1 MKKVNLSWAGAV
13 LVFALLLWCTA
24 ATPGTIADPSTYT
37 CAVYSTALSLLPPVV
52 AIVLA
57 LNTKEVYTSLLVG
70 IATGALL
77 FANGNLELALN
88 TLFFNEDGG
97 MVAKLSD
104 SSNVGILVFL
114 VMLGILVAL
123 MNKAGGSAAF
133 GRWASTH
140 IHTRAGAQFMT
151 LVLGVLIFV
160 DDYFN
165 CLTVGSVMRP
175 VTDRQK
181 VSRAKLAYL
190 IDATA
195 APVCI
200 IAPVSSWAAAVTSS
214 VPEGSGINGF
224 TMFLRTIPYNYYAL
238 LTLIMILFLIFTGT
252 DYGPMKLNEDN
263 ALKGDLFTTEDRPYG
278 DDVDD
283 GTAAC
288 GHVIDLILPVLVLI
302 AACIFGLIYTG
313 GFFEGVDFI
322 TAFSDCNASAGLV
335 MGSSIALLF
344 TFVFY
349 RVRGVMT
356 FQDFAACIPEGFKA
370 MVSPML
376 ILTLAW
382 TLSGMTNLLGAK
394 YYVANLLN
402 GSAAALQYLLPTIIF
417 LVAVFLAFATGT
429 SWGTFSILIPIVC
442 HAFPQGDAGHL
453 HCGLPVRRSVR
464 RPLLPHLGH
473 LHHGVRRCPLQP
485 CEPCVHPAA
494 LCHHGGGHLG
504 GVLCRH
510 RPEPDVPGRQRQ
522 PAHLAGAAGRGHR
535 AGAGGAERHPAANGQ
550 SRLTQPA
557 FLALSRGQ
565 KSSFAQFSGCFTRLC
580 FPFGCFSG
588 MMDPETNDRAA
599 FGRRGGRPR

>member
-88 TLFFNEDGG
+88 TLFFNEGGG

-252 DYGPMKLNEDN
+252 DYGPMKRNEDN

-278 DDVDD
+278 DDVDDD

-313 GFFEGVDFI
+313 GFFDGVDFI

-335 MGSSIALLF
+335 LGSSIALLF

-429 SWGTFSILIPIVC
+429 SWGPFSILIPIVC
-442 HAFPQGDAGHL
+442 HAFPQGEMLVISIAACLSGAVCGD
-453 HCGLPVRRSVR
+453 HCSPISDTSIM
-464 RPLLPHLGH
+464 
-473 LHHGVRRCPLQP
+473 
-485 CEPCVHPAA
+485 AS
-494 LCHHGGGHLG
+494 
-504 GVLCRH
+504 
-510 RPEPDVPGRQRQ
+510 
-522 PAHLAGAAGRGHR
+522 AGAHCSHVNHVSTQLPYAITAAAISAVCYVVTGLSQMFL
-535 AGAGGAERHPAANGQ
+535 GASASLLTSLVLLAVAIVLELVVLNVI
-550 SRLTQPA
+550 RLRTA
-557 FLALSRGQ
+557 KA
-565 KSSFAQFSGCFTRLC
+565 
-580 FPFGCFSG
+580 
-588 MMDPETNDRAA
+588 D
-599 FGRRGGRPR
+599 